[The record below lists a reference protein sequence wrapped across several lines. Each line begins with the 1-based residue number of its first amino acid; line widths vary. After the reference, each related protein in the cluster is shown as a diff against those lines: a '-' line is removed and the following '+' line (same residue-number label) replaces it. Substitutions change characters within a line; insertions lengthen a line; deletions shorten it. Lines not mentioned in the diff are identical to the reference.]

1 MHPSVR
7 GFFRKVQLKLQK
19 FAFLDLTI
27 GIIDNIFM
35 SMGSFFE
42 FYFQHQNG
50 IIESLL
56 ILVVVI
62 TLYVGFRA
70 LFSSGG
76 EGVGGDLGQLEETL
90 KKLLEQ
96 KTESG
101 ADPAMLVQAQ
111 AAQEQLRV
119 QVEQLKKEL
128 VEKEARLADS
138 SANAGAGLDVDE
150 RKKLDGQIKEL
161 QNKLAEYEIISEDIA
176 DLSHFKE
183 ENVRL
188 KKELETVRQGGG
200 PAPAA
205 AVPTPV
211 AAAAP
216 VAEVIASAPVAAA
229 PAPAAEPT
237 PAAAAAASDIIDDD
251 IMAEFARA
259 VEAQKKT
266 TEEGGEAVAVASVE
280 AAAELPQETP
290 AAAVKVE
297 PVIEA
302 AAPAAPA
309 AAAVKVEPVIEAA
322 APAAAVAEKS
332 ASEDSAVMGQM
343 DIDKMLSE
351 ADTIPEE
358 SEATLNAL
366 EAALDADKLL
376 AEASEFEGP
385 HAEEEKL
392 MGDFEEF
399 VKKEGTNS

>member
-1 MHPSVR
+1 
-7 GFFRKVQLKLQK
+7 
-19 FAFLDLTI
+19 
-27 GIIDNIFM
+27 
-35 SMGSFFE
+35 MGSFFE
-42 FYFQHQNG
+42 FYFRHQNL

-70 LFSSGG
+70 LFSSGA
-76 EGVGGDLGQLEETL
+76 ESVGGDLGQLEETL

-96 KTESG
+96 KSESG
-101 ADPAMLVQAQ
+101 ADPAVLAQAQ
-111 AAQEQLRV
+111 AAQEQLKA

-128 VEKEARLADS
+128 VEKEARLNDS
-138 SANAGAGLDVDE
+138 TANAGAGLDVDE

-188 KKELETVRQGGG
+188 KKELESVRQGGG
-200 PAPAA
+200 SVAVAAPLASSAPAVDPVIQQAESVNAAPAA
-205 AVPTPV
+205 
-211 AAAAP
+211 
-216 VAEVIASAPVAAA
+216 SAA
-229 PAPAAEPT
+229 PAPAPEP
-237 PAAAAAASDIIDDD
+237 ASGDIIDDD

-266 TEEGGEAVAVASVE
+266 SAEAPSAAPVSSEPLAVADQPSEPSPVVAEVSTE
-280 AAAELPQETP
+280 SPAAEESVSVS
-290 AAAVKVE
+290 AA
-297 PVIEA
+297 EA
-302 AAPAAPA
+302 
-309 AAAVKVEPVIEAA
+309 ESSTE
-322 APAAAVAEKS
+322 S
-332 ASEDSAVMGQM
+332 DSAVMGQM
-343 DIDKMLSE
+343 DIDKMMSE
-351 ADTIPEE
+351 ADAIPEE

>member
-1 MHPSVR
+1 
-7 GFFRKVQLKLQK
+7 
-19 FAFLDLTI
+19 
-27 GIIDNIFM
+27 
-35 SMGSFFE
+35 MGSFFE
-42 FYFQHQNG
+42 FYFRHQNG

-96 KTESG
+96 KSESG

-188 KKELETVRQGGG
+188 KKELEAVRQGGG
-200 PAPAA
+200 SAA
-205 AVPTPV
+205 
-211 AAAAP
+211 
-216 VAEVIASAPVAAA
+216 ASAPVAAA
-229 PAPAAEPT
+229 TPDPVATPAPAAEVAAPA
-237 PAAAAAASDIIDDD
+237 PAAAAVAEPAPAPAAAAGSDIIDDD

-266 TEEGGEAVAVASVE
+266 TAEGGEAVAVASVE
-280 AAAELPQETP
+280 AVAELPQDVAADSAMSSSP
-290 AAAVKVE
+290 AVE

-302 AAPAAPA
+302 AAPVAAS
-309 AAAVKVEPVIEAA
+309 VE
-322 APAAAVAEKS
+322 EKS
-332 ASEDSAVMGQM
+332 APEENSSAVMGQM
-343 DIDKMLSE
+343 DIDKMMSE

>member
-1 MHPSVR
+1 
-7 GFFRKVQLKLQK
+7 
-19 FAFLDLTI
+19 
-27 GIIDNIFM
+27 
-35 SMGSFFE
+35 MGSFFE

-229 PAPAAEPT
+229 PAPAAEPA

-290 AAAVKVE
+290 
-297 PVIEA
+297 
-302 AAPAAPA
+302 

>member
-1 MHPSVR
+1 MLPSVG

-19 FAFLDLTI
+19 FAILDLTI

-42 FYFQHQNG
+42 FYFRHQNG

-96 KTESG
+96 KSESG

-188 KKELETVRQGGG
+188 KKELEAVRQGGG
-200 PAPAA
+200 SAAASAPVASASPEPVATPAPAAEVAAPAPAPAA
-205 AVPTPV
+205 A
-211 AAAAP
+211 AG
-216 VAEVIASAPVAAA
+216 
-229 PAPAAEPT
+229 
-237 PAAAAAASDIIDDD
+237 SDIIDDD

-266 TEEGGEAVAVASVE
+266 TAEGGEAVAAASVE
-280 AAAELPQETP
+280 AVAELPLDVAADSAMSSSP
-290 AAAVKVE
+290 AVE

-302 AAPAAPA
+302 AAPV
-309 AAAVKVEPVIEAA
+309 AAAVE
-322 APAAAVAEKS
+322 EKS
-332 ASEDSAVMGQM
+332 APEENSSAVMGQM
-343 DIDKMLSE
+343 DIDKMMSE
-351 ADTIPEE
+351 ADAIPEE